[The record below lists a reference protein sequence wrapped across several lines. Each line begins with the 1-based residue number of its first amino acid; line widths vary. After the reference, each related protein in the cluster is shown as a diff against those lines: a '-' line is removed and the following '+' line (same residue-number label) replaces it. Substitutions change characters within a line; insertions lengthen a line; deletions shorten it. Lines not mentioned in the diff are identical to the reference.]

1 MSFLKKIFF
10 EWKARKA
17 EKKRKQLEIL
27 KEYEEF
33 YKQSEPFFPKAS
45 KNQLAA
51 SHRYVW
57 KRAVVYQTICEKIL
71 NDEEKTKLFIEF
83 QNIASR
89 EYNKIAPENAYGK
102 VRLKLSAEAYKRMLD
117 EELKR
122 LKPTQENRSKRNLE
136 LACIYVGYDTLENKP
151 YIGKTIGEPE
161 YRWKEHRLYGTGPFK
176 NGSSYSKW
184 DVIKENVDLNYLD
197 KLESY
202 FIGFYNAFEDGH
214 NDNRGNDLNAYEKG
228 KRESQISILEK

>member
-1 MSFLKKIFF
+1 MNFLNKIFLD
-10 EWKARKA
+10 WKERNA
-17 EKKRKQLEIL
+17 EKRRKKEEIL

-33 YKQSEPFFPKAS
+33 YKQSEPFFPKAP
-45 KNQLAA
+45 KHQLAA
-51 SHRYVW
+51 SYRYIW
-57 KRAVVYQTICEKIL
+57 KRAVVYQTICAKVL
-71 NDEEKTKLFIEF
+71 NDEEKTKLFVEF
-83 QNIASR
+83 QKIASKA
-89 EYNKIAPENAYGK
+89 YYKIAPENAYGK
-102 VRLKLSAEAYKRMLD
+102 VRLQLSAEAHKRMLD

-161 YRWKEHRLYGTGPFK
+161 YRWKEHRIYNTGPFK
-176 NGSSYSKW
+176 NGSSYAKW
-184 DVIKENVDLNYLD
+184 EVIRENVDLKDLD

-202 FIGFYNAFEDGH
+202 FIGFYNSFEDGH
-214 NDNRGNDLNAYEKG
+214 NDNRGNDLTEYEKG

>member
-1 MSFLKKIFF
+1 MNFLNKIFLD
-10 EWKARKA
+10 WKERNT
-17 EKKRKQLEIL
+17 EKRRKQEEIL
-27 KEYEEF
+27 KEYVEF

-45 KNQLAA
+45 KQQLAA
-51 SHRYVW
+51 AYSYIW
-57 KRAVVYQTICEKIL
+57 KRAVVYQTICEKL
-71 NDEEKTKLFIEF
+71 LDDVEKAKLFVEF
-83 QNIASR
+83 QNIASK

-102 VRLKLSAEAYKRMLD
+102 VRLKLSAEAHKRMLD

-151 YIGKTIGEPE
+151 YIWKTIGEPE
-161 YRWKEHRLYGTGPFK
+161 YRWKEHRSCGTGPFK
-176 NGSSYSKW
+176 NGSSYAKW
-184 DVIKENVDLNYLD
+184 DVIRENVDLNDLN